1 MNFTL
6 ENYCF
11 VRNHKTKDCGTLVC
25 FNDFFLIWYCPFIT
39 QLSPWNLLPSCHP
52 RIYYPTPLPTPQ
64 VVFTTFSI
72 WCYIIKSYI
81 WLLLMVKAAVN
92 DFIGLVTFQSK
103 IYVQLP
109 WAQIEQKSKKFSA
122 HQIANDKTM
131 MLSIEIVQKVHSRPK
146 LQRFEVKITAK
157 LSIEAW
163 WVLSLNS
170 HHRVELGPNPI
181 IYVPI
186 K

>member
-72 WCYIIKSYI
+72 WWHLIKPPFIHLLVVSPVHRSWGPWNSCGWGI
-81 WLLLMVKAAVN
+81 WM
-92 DFIGLVTFQSK
+92 DWGC
-103 IYVQLP
+103 P
-109 WAQIEQKSKKFSA
+109 R
-122 HQIANDKTM
+122 
-131 MLSIEIVQKVHSRPK
+131 SRPYRAATVTK
-146 LQRFEVKITAK
+146 IAVFSLCDSISWARKVKMRHCK
-157 LSIEAW
+157 
-163 WVLSLNS
+163 
-170 HHRVELGPNPI
+170 R
-181 IYVPI
+181 
-186 K
+186 